1 MKLWIKLQLWF
12 YRILLDYKTKKIV
25 EINKERKK
33 YLKTNNYEILDSKK

>member
-25 EINKERKK
+25 EINKEYEKH
-33 YLKTNNYEILDSKK
+33 LKNK